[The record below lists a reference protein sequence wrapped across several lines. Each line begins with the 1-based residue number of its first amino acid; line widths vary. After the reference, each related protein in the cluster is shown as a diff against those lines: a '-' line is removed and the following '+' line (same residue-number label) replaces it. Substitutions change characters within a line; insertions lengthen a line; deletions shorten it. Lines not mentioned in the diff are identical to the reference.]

1 MDEEVKDEDL
11 DEEVEEI
18 NFQQV
23 SNSNRPNGQNKPSEN
38 SFERKERSN
47 SQNSSS
53 KLVANTPRKHSSND
67 GKRSNS
73 YLRMK
78 RRVNLMLKTMC

>member
-1 MDEEVKDEDL
+1 MDEEVKDEEL

-23 SNSNRPNGQNKPSEN
+23 PSNQRQNKPSEN

-47 SQNSSS
+47 SQNQLPSS
-53 KLVANTPRKHSSND
+53 KLGSANTPRKHSSND
-67 GKRSNS
+67 GKR
-73 YLRMK
+73 L
-78 RRVNLMLKTMC
+78 